1 MATSVGGQDQGQGT
15 QVQIHDQGQAEAPRP
30 SKRARKSCER
40 CRQRKQK
47 CVGFPVCANCATA
60 KEECIQPP
68 SAIEEYNSGPNQALL
83 ERISFLEAQLAA
95 YTKEPPGEKRK
106 RDPSL
111 DHYATLSPTDS
122 EDERRKSNIADI
134 VGFLSL
140 GGEGAYVG
148 EASGFSLATNL
159 GQMVQATVW
168 NKALASTVSE
178 AQHNGRPLSLADLKR
193 NSAGPPNDDM
203 GARILD
209 AYLTRLHLRYPFLD
223 RKDILERHA
232 NRFVQKNNSAQ
243 DQFGTFK
250 MYMIY
255 AIGAT
260 MLKLTEPYDYTPP
273 ENFFMA
279 ALQYISAARESHSV
293 NNIEAMT
300 LLVLYNL
307 RSPSNSGIWYMI
319 GLAMRTCV
327 DLGLHREAHY
337 NNGNVSP
344 YEGQLRRRLFW
355 SVYFLERVIA
365 VSLGR
370 PYSIADRD
378 IDASLPLEIDDTV
391 RDDSLIARTLAV
403 SRSPTFQASRPSSN
417 LTLGVQCIRLK
428 RLESHIQGTIYRV
441 DRPISSLISKISPTL
456 RLLEDWHRALP
467 PSTPYESDYLNMH
480 YYKAVRLLLQ
490 PFLMILPSTD
500 QRIALCLQASGQI
513 CQIFKRL
520 HQRDSYGHSFIALH
534 SVFIAGVTMCYC
546 LFLSPALW
554 NFTVSN
560 DLRACSSALFVMAER
575 TPVVKKYRD
584 ALETV
589 IGATMEFMARGPSST
604 PGPGSNPKLHSPTMT
619 TKKTQQSQ
627 LSLPT
632 PASTVDGHTH
642 FTSAQESYVR
652 SSGGQGETPQNDSY
666 AYDQGY
672 EVDGLPSMPDS
683 YPGQDGIA
691 STTSAEARWE
701 GRIGEM
707 GQMDA
712 EWLLSLCEGDGF
724 SLQMLN
730 EMMRFEPSLGA

>member
-1 MATSVGGQDQGQGT
+1 MD
-15 QVQIHDQGQAEAPRP
+15 ENPRP

-40 CRQRKQK
+40 CRTRKQK
-47 CVGFPVCANCATA
+47 CHGFPVCANCANA
-60 KEECIQPP
+60 KEKCIQPP

-83 ERISFLEAQLAA
+83 ERISFLEGQLSA
-95 YTKEPPGEKRK
+95 YTNGLRPEKRE
-106 RDPSL
+106 SL
-111 DHYATLSPTDS
+111 PNIFEQPPLLSPPNS
-122 EDERRKSNIADI
+122 EGSQQTSSIADI

-140 GGEGAYVG
+140 GGEPAYVG
-148 EASGFSLATNL
+148 SSSGFSLATHL
-159 GQMVQATVW
+159 GQMANATVW
-168 NKALASTVSE
+168 NKALISTVNQTQPKAMSI
-178 AQHNGRPLSLADLKR
+178 ADLKK

-203 GARILD
+203 GARIVD
-209 AYLTRLHLRYPFLD
+209 TYFTRVHLRYPFLD
-223 RKDILERHA
+223 RSDILERHT
-232 NRFVQKNNSAQ
+232 NRFAQNNSSSR
-243 DQFGTFK
+243 DQYGTFK
-250 MYMIY
+250 IYMIY

-260 MLKLTEPYDYTPP
+260 MLKLTEPYDSTPP
-273 ENFFMA
+273 ENFFMT

-293 NNIEAMT
+293 HNIEAMT

-337 NNGNVSP
+337 GNVSP

-355 SVYFLERVIA
+355 TVYFLERVIA
-365 VSLGR
+365 VSVGR

-378 IDASLPLEIDDTV
+378 IDVALPLEIDDSV
-391 RDDSLIARTLAV
+391 RDDGLIARTLAV
-403 SRSPTFQASRPSSN
+403 SPSPSFQASRPSSN
-417 LTLGVQCIRLK
+417 ITLAIQCFRMK
-428 RLESHIQGTIYRV
+428 RLESHIQGEIYRV
-441 DRPISSLISKISPTL
+441 DRPISSLVSKIGSCMK
-456 RLLEDWHRALP
+456 LLEDWHRALP

-500 QRIALCLQASGQI
+500 QRVALCLQASGQI

-546 LFLSPALW
+546 LFISPTLW
-554 NFTVSN
+554 TVTVSN

-584 ALETV
+584 ALENV
-589 IGATMEFMARGPSST
+589 MNATMEFLARAPVDPNQDPTLTSPIITHGSITRT
-604 PGPGSNPKLHSPTMT
+604 P
-619 TKKTQQSQ
+619 QQSHRD
-627 LSLPT
+627 LPGVLT
-632 PASTVDGHTH
+632 DFSPG
-642 FTSAQESYVR
+642 FTGAAQESFVR
-652 SSGGQGETPQNDSY
+652 GTPKPDPTPDIGGDGYGSSFVDEGADIYGYMPQAQSQ
-666 AYDQGY
+666 A
-672 EVDGLPSMPDS
+672 S
-683 YPGQDGIA
+683 PG
-691 STTSAEARWE
+691 AEGRWE
-701 GRIGEM
+701 GRQGEL

-712 EWLLSLCEGDGF
+712 EWMLSLCEGEGF

>member
-1 MATSVGGQDQGQGT
+1 MD
-15 QVQIHDQGQAEAPRP
+15 ENPRP

-40 CRQRKQK
+40 CRTRKQK
-47 CVGFPVCANCATA
+47 CHGFPVCANCANA
-60 KEECIQPP
+60 KEQCIQPP
-68 SAIEEYNSGPNQALL
+68 NAIEEYNSGPNQALL

-95 YTKEPPGEKRK
+95 YANAPLPEKS
-106 RDPSL
+106 DP
-111 DHYATLSPTDS
+111 ATYEKNAVSPTSS
-122 EDERRKSNIADI
+122 EEERRSNIADI

-140 GGEGAYVG
+140 GGEAAYVG
-148 EASGFSLATNL
+148 SSSGFSLATNL

-168 NKALASTVSE
+168 NKAIAATVNQNQPKQISI
-178 AQHNGRPLSLADLKR
+178 ADLKR
-193 NSAGPPNDDM
+193 NSASPPNDSM
-203 GARILD
+203 GGRILD
-209 AYLTRLHLRYPFLD
+209 AYFTRLHLRYPFLD
-223 RKDILERHA
+223 RSDILERHA
-232 NRFVQKNNSAQ
+232 NRFVQNNSSPK
-243 DQFGTFK
+243 DQYGTFK
-250 MYMIY
+250 IYMIY

-260 MLKLTEPYDYTPP
+260 MLKLTEQYDYTPP
-273 ENFFMA
+273 ENFFMT

-293 NNIEAMT
+293 HNIEAMT

-337 NNGNVSP
+337 GNVPP

-355 SVYFLERVIA
+355 TVYFLERVIA
-365 VSLGR
+365 VSVGR

-391 RDDSLIARTLAV
+391 RDDSLIARTLVV
-403 SRSPTFQASRPSSN
+403 SPSPTFQASRPSSN
-417 LTLGVQCIRLK
+417 ITLGIQCIRLK

-441 DRPISSLISKISPTL
+441 DRPIASLVSKISPTL
-456 RLLEDWHRALP
+456 KLLEDWHRALP

-490 PFLMILPSTD
+490 PFLMILPPTD
-500 QRIALCLQASGQI
+500 QRVALCLHASGQI

-534 SVFIAGVTMCYC
+534 STFIAGVTMCYC
-546 LFLSPALW
+546 LFLSPTLW
-554 NFTVSN
+554 TFTVSN

-584 ALETV
+584 ALENV
-589 IGATMEFMARGPSST
+589 IGATMEFLARAPT
-604 PGPGSNPKLHSPTMT
+604 QAPAPEQTSPTQT
-619 TKKTQQSQ
+619 HASVSQTPQQS
-627 LSLPT
+627 SRDLPGT
-632 PASTVDGHTH
+632 IPSFSPG
-642 FTSAQESYVR
+642 FTSAAQESYVR
-652 SSGGQGETPQNDSY
+652 GSPKAAAAPTPSGSGDVNGSIYAPTFQEDNDVFGYMPQT
-666 AYDQGY
+666 Q
-672 EVDGLPSMPDS
+672 
-683 YPGQDGIA
+683 
-691 STTSAEARWE
+691 TTSPVGEGRWE
-701 GRIGEM
+701 GRHGEL

-712 EWLLSLCEGDGF
+712 EWMLSLCEGDGF